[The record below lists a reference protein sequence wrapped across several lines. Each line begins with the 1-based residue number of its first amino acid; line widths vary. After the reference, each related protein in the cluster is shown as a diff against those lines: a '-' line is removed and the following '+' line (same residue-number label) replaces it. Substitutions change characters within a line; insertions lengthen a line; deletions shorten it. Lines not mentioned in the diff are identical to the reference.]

1 MDGIITQKI
10 IEPRILPNAQIV
22 AKMLI
27 PMVMLWLVA
36 IGVQFNVKL
45 VVPHLVMKVVKEL
58 TNESD

>member
-36 IGVQFNVKL
+36 TGVQFNVKL

-58 TNESD
+58 NNA